1 MNMRST
7 QMHYENRNNSDYDV
21 IDFIKDYELNFNLG
35 NVVKYISRLGKKD
48 EKLRELR
55 KALDYLQRE
64 IEHEEQ
70 IQVIE
75 IERLRGQ

>member
-1 MNMRST
+1 MRST
-7 QMHYENRNNSDYDV
+7 QMHYENRNNSSYDV

-70 IQVIE
+70 VQQSE

>member
-1 MNMRST
+1 MRST
-7 QMHYENRNNSDYDV
+7 QMHYENRNNSNYDV

-64 IEHEEQ
+64 IEHEEF
-70 IQVIE
+70 IQQTE

>member
-1 MNMRST
+1 MRST
-7 QMHYENRNNSDYDV
+7 QMHYENRNNSNYDV

-35 NVVKYISRLGKKD
+35 NVIKYISRLGKKD

-70 IQVIE
+70 IQRIE
-75 IERLRGQ
+75 IERLREL

>member
-1 MNMRST
+1 MKAT
-7 QMHYENRNNSDYDV
+7 QMHYHNENNSNYDV

-35 NVVKYISRLGKKD
+35 NVVKYIARLGKKD

-70 IQVIE
+70 IQKSE

>member
-1 MNMRST
+1 
-7 QMHYENRNNSDYDV
+7 
-21 IDFIKDYELNFNLG
+21 
-35 NVVKYISRLGKKD
+35 VVKYIARLGKKD

-70 IQVIE
+70 IQKSE

>member
-1 MNMRST
+1 MRST
-7 QMHYENRNNSDYDV
+7 QMHYENKNNGSYDV

-70 IQVIE
+70 LQVIE

>member
-1 MNMRST
+1 MRST
-7 QMHYENRNNSDYDV
+7 QMHYENINNSNYDV
-21 IDFIKDYELNFNLG
+21 ITFIKDYELNFNLG
-35 NVVKYISRLGKKD
+35 NVVKYIARLGKKD

>member
-1 MNMRST
+1 MRST

-35 NVVKYISRLGKKD
+35 NVVKYIARLGKKD

>member
-1 MNMRST
+1 MRST

>member
-1 MNMRST
+1 MRST
-7 QMHYENRNNSDYDV
+7 QMHYENRNNSNYDV

-70 IQVIE
+70 IQRIE